1 MKNLVL
7 LDKPFVSD
15 FLKQTITKNQFSVV
29 DTHIDPKLV
38 SSDSLPLVSQDA
50 AIASKKD
57 DDSVLIYSNSENAI
71 SWIEQNLEFS
81 SLPDKIRLFKN
92 KVRFRELI
100 RPIYPDYFF
109 KGVAFHALDQLDPE
123 TLVYPFVIKPA
134 IGFFSMGVYK
144 VDSIDEWPDTLKK
157 IKEEV
162 NNSKTVYPKQ
172 VIDTTDF
179 IIEQAIEGDE
189 FAIDCYFNNDGKPV
203 ILNIMQ
209 HIFSS
214 GKDVSDRLYFTSKKV
229 IETQME
235 KMQDFVEKIG
245 ALADVKNFPTHIEVR
260 VDEKGTVV
268 PIEVNP
274 MRFGGWCSSP
284 DMAWYAFGI
293 NEYEYFFNRKTP
305 DWKQILANKD
315 DKVHAIVILDNSTG
329 IDGKHIRSFN
339 YKKLLSDF
347 EKPLDFR
354 KADFKEYPLFGL
366 LFCETSNQN
375 SPEINRILKSDLK
388 EYVESQVAG
397 N

>member
-29 DTHIDPKLV
+29 DTKIDPELV
-38 SSDSLPLVSQDA
+38 SVDSFPMVSPES
-50 AIASKKD
+50 AIATKKED
-57 DDSVLIYSNSENAI
+57 DTVLIYSNSENAI
-71 SWIEQNLEFS
+71 SWIEKNLEFS

-92 KVRFRELI
+92 KIRFRELI
-100 RPIYPDYFF
+100 APLYPDYFF
-109 KGVAFHALDQLDPE
+109 KGIAFNQLDQLDPQ

-134 IGFFSMGVYK
+134 VGFFSMGVYK
-144 VDSIDEWPDTLKK
+144 VDTIDEWPATLKK
-157 IKEEV
+157 IQEEV
-162 NNSKTVYPKQ
+162 KNSREVYPKQ

-179 IIEQAIEGDE
+179 IIEEAIQGEE
-189 FAIDCYFNNDGKPV
+189 FAIDCYFNDQGKPV

-214 GKDVSDRLYFTSKKV
+214 GKDVSDRLYFTSRKV
-229 IETQME
+229 IENQLE
-235 KMQDFVEKIG
+235 RMQDFVDKIG
-245 ALADVKNFPTHIEVR
+245 VLADVKNFPTHIEVR
-260 VDEKGTVV
+260 VDKQGVVV

-293 NEYEYFFNRKTP
+293 NEYEYFFNRKAP
-305 DWKQILANKD
+305 DWKEILAKKD

-329 IDGKHIRSFN
+329 INGNQIRSFN
-339 YKKLLSDF
+339 YKKLWSEF
-347 EKPLDFR
+347 EKPLDLR
-354 KADFKEYPLFGL
+354 KADFKTYPLFGL
-366 LFCETSNQN
+366 LFCETSNPN
-375 SPEINRILKSDLK
+375 SSEINRILKSDLK
-388 EYVESQVAG
+388 EYVESTVAG

>member
-1 MKNLVL
+1 MKSLVL

-15 FLKQTITKNQFSVV
+15 FLKQTITKNHFSVI
-29 DTHIDPKLV
+29 DTELDPKLV
-38 SSDSLPLVSQDA
+38 STENLPLVSQET
-50 AIASKKD
+50 AIASKKSD
-57 DDSVLIYSNSENAI
+57 ETVLIYSNSENAI
-71 SWIEQNLEFS
+71 SWIEKNLEFS

-100 RPIYPDYFF
+100 RPMYPDYFF
-109 KGVAFHALDQLDPE
+109 KGVPFNQLDKLDTT
-123 TLVYPFVIKPA
+123 TLQFPFVIKPA

-144 VDSIDEWPDTLKK
+144 VDNAEEWPETLEK
-157 IKEEV
+157 IQKEV
-162 NNSKTVYPKQ
+162 NENKAVYPKQ

-189 FAIDCYFNNDGKPV
+189 FATDCYFDKEGKPV

-229 IETQME
+229 IEEHLE
-235 KMQDFVEKIG
+235 KMTAFLNQ
-245 ALADVKNFPTHIEVR
+245 LADLAQVKNFPTHIEVR
-260 VDEKGTVV
+260 IDKTGRII

-293 NEYEYFFNRKTP
+293 NEYEYFFNRKKP
-305 DWKQILANKD
+305 DWKNILAQKD

-329 IDGKHIRSFN
+329 IDGQQIQSFN

-347 EKPLDFR
+347 EKPLDLR

-388 EYVESQVAG
+388 EYVESTVAG

>member
-15 FLKQTITKNQFSVV
+15 FLKETITKNHFSVI
-29 DTHIDPKLV
+29 DTKLDPKLV
-38 SSDSLPLVSQDA
+38 SSDKLPLVSQEA
-50 AIASKKD
+50 AIATKKSD
-57 DDSVLIYSNSENAI
+57 ETVLVYSNSENAI
-71 SWIEQNLEFS
+71 SWIEKNLEFS

-92 KVRFRELI
+92 KIRFRELI
-100 RPIYPDYFF
+100 RPMYPDYFF
-109 KGVAFHALDQLDPE
+109 KGVPFNKLDKLDME
-123 TLVYPFVIKPA
+123 TLHFPFVIKPA

-144 VDSIDEWPDTLKK
+144 VDNVTEWPETLNK
-157 IKEEV
+157 IKKEINE
-162 NNSKTVYPKQ
+162 NKAVYPKQ
-172 VIDTTDF
+172 VIGTTDF
-179 IIEQAIEGDE
+179 IIEQAIEGEE
-189 FAIDCYFNNDGKPV
+189 FATDCYFDNDGKPV
-203 ILNIMQ
+203 ILNMMQ

-229 IETQME
+229 IETHLE
-235 KMQDFVEKIG
+235 KMTAFLYK
-245 ALADVKNFPTHIEVR
+245 LADYAEVKDFPAHIEVR
-260 VDEKGTVV
+260 IDKTGKII

-293 NEYEYFFNRKTP
+293 NEYEYFFNRKKP
-305 DWKQILANKD
+305 DWKNILQQKN
-315 DKVHAIVILDNSTG
+315 DKVYAIVILDNSTG
-329 IDGKHIRSFN
+329 IDGKDIRSFN

-347 EKPLDFR
+347 EKPLDIR

-366 LFCETSNQN
+366 LFCETSDQN

-388 EYVESQVAG
+388 EYIESTVAG

>member
-15 FLKQTITKNQFSVV
+15 FLKETITKNHFSVI
-29 DTHIDPKLV
+29 DTKLDPKLV
-38 SSDSLPLVSQDA
+38 SSDKLPLVSQEA
-50 AIASKKD
+50 AIATKKSD
-57 DDSVLIYSNSENAI
+57 ETVLVYSNSENAI
-71 SWIEQNLEFS
+71 SWIEKNLEFS

-92 KVRFRELI
+92 KIRFRELI
-100 RPIYPDYFF
+100 RPMYPDYFF
-109 KGVAFHALDQLDPE
+109 KGVPFNKLDKLDME
-123 TLVYPFVIKPA
+123 TLHFPFVIKPA

-144 VDSIDEWPDTLKK
+144 VDNVTEWPETLKK
-157 IKEEV
+157 IKKEINE
-162 NNSKTVYPKQ
+162 NKAVYPKQ

-179 IIEQAIEGDE
+179 ILEQAIEGEE
-189 FAIDCYFNNDGKPV
+189 FATDCYFDNDGKPV
-203 ILNIMQ
+203 ILNMMQ

-229 IETQME
+229 IETHLE
-235 KMQDFVEKIG
+235 KMTAFLNK
-245 ALADVKNFPTHIEVR
+245 LADYAEVKDFPAHIEVR
-260 VDEKGTVV
+260 IDKTGKII

-293 NEYEYFFNRKTP
+293 NEYEYFFNRKKP
-305 DWKQILANKD
+305 DWKNILQQKN
-315 DKVHAIVILDNSTG
+315 DKVYAIVILDNSTG
-329 IDGKHIRSFN
+329 IDGKDIRSFN

-347 EKPLDFR
+347 EKPLDIR

-366 LFCETSNQN
+366 LFCETSDQN

-388 EYVESQVAG
+388 EYIESTVAG